1 MEAKLPR
8 VHESHNVALGSPG
21 GLAELMYDAVKVSSL
36 KTYRQEHGAQG
47 VSPPVGKSELA
58 PF

>member
-1 MEAKLPR
+1 MEAKLPS

-36 KTYRQEHGAQG
+36 KTYRQEHGA
-47 VSPPVGKSELA
+47 
-58 PF
+58 